1 MRKLL
6 TAVVVSLLLPATGL
20 VADENPRVFMF
31 VTEGSRDP
39 DLMIGEEVGVMRKML
54 EDAGYAVDIAT
65 TRDAPLAGERLAL
78 TPTIA
83 LADVDIERYA
93 GVVLPCMAPAPGTTI
108 PDVVETLVRA
118 ALAAGKPVAAS
129 RGSVATLARAGGLAG
144 REFAYASPVDPAR
157 RPEFAGGRYLG
168 TGTVRDGLVSTT
180 GICPLAARELDEPD
194 GTAALMESFIA
205 TLSGDG

>member
-1 MRKLL
+1 MRILL
-6 TAVVVSLLLPATGL
+6 TALVLSLLPQAAGL
-20 VADENPRVFMF
+20 LADENPRVFMF

-83 LADVDIERYA
+83 LADVNIERYA
-93 GVVLPCMAPAPGTTI
+93 GVVLPCMAPAPGSTI
-108 PDVVETLVRA
+108 PAVVEDLVRA

-144 REFAYASPVDPAR
+144 RDFAYASPVDPDK
-157 RPEFAGGRYLG
+157 RPEFIGGRYLG
-168 TGTVRDGLVSTT
+168 TGTVRDGLISTT
-180 GICPLAARELDEPD
+180 GICPLAARELDMPD
-194 GTAALMESFIA
+194 GTAALMESFIG

>member
-1 MRKLL
+1 MCKLL
-6 TAVVVSLLLPATGL
+6 TAIVVSTLLPAAGAL
-20 VADENPRVFMF
+20 ADENPRVFMF

-39 DLMIGEEVGVMRKML
+39 DLMIGEEVGVMRSML
-54 EDAGYAVDIAT
+54 EDAGYTVDIAT
-65 TRDAPLAGERLAL
+65 TGDAPLAGDRLAL

-108 PDVVETLVRA
+108 PAVVEDLVRA

-144 REFAYASPVDPAR
+144 HDFAYASPVDPDK
-157 RPEFAGGRYLG
+157 RPEFTGGRYLG
-168 TGTVRDGLVSTT
+168 TGTVRDGLISTT
-180 GICPLAARELDEPD
+180 GICPLAARELDMPD

-205 TLSGDG
+205 TLAGTG